1 MFLVP
6 VNRNASEFS
15 RSLERLF
22 DDGLSGL
29 FGDVRDVAGG
39 LRSPSL
45 DVSET
50 DHSYRVKL
58 DLPGVPKDAVKIT
71 IDGRQVSVDAEQR
84 VESEKKE
91 GERVLYRERSLSRFS
106 RSFSLPEEISQSDS
120 NAKMEDGV
128 LTLTLAKR
136 QGKAAT
142 QLTIT

>member
-6 VNRNASEFS
+6 VNRNVSEFS

-22 DDGLSGL
+22 DEGLSGY
-29 FGDVRDVAGG
+29 FGDARDAASN
-39 LRSPSL
+39 LRSPPL

-50 DHSYRVKL
+50 EHSYRVKL
-58 DLPGVPKDAVKIT
+58 DLPGVIKDAVKIT
-71 IDGRQVSVDAEQR
+71 IDGRQVNVDAEQR
-84 VESEKKE
+84 QDAEQKE

-120 NAKMEDGV
+120 NAKMENGV

-142 QLTIT
+142 QLTIN

>member
-6 VNRNASEFS
+6 VNRNVSEFS

-22 DDGLSGL
+22 DESLSGYL
-29 FGDVRDVAGG
+29 GDARDAASG

-50 DHSYRVKL
+50 EHSYRVKL
-58 DLPGVPKDAVKIT
+58 DLPGVTKDAVKIT
-71 IDGRQVSVDAEQR
+71 IDGRQVNVDAEQR
-84 VESEKKE
+84 QDAEQKQ
-91 GERVLYRERSLSRFS
+91 GERLLYRERSVARFS

-120 NAKMEDGV
+120 NAKMENGV

-142 QLTIT
+142 QLTIN

>member
-6 VNRNASEFS
+6 VNRNVSEFS

-29 FGDVRDVAGG
+29 FGDARDVAGS

-50 DHSYRVKL
+50 EHSYQVRL

-71 IDGRQVSVDAEQR
+71 IDGRQVNVDAEQHQNA
-84 VESEKKE
+84 EQKD

-120 NAKMEDGV
+120 NAKMEHGV

-142 QLTIT
+142 QLTIS

>member
-6 VNRNASEFS
+6 VNRNVSEFS

-22 DDGLSGL
+22 DEGLSGY
-29 FGDVRDVAGG
+29 FGDARDAASR

-58 DLPGVPKDAVKIT
+58 DLPGVTKDAVKIT
-71 IDGRQVSVDAEQR
+71 IDGRQVNVDAEQR
-84 VESEKKE
+84 QDAEQKQ
-91 GERVLYRERSLSRFS
+91 GERLLYRERSVARFS

-120 NAKMEDGV
+120 NAKMENGV

-142 QLTIT
+142 QLTIN